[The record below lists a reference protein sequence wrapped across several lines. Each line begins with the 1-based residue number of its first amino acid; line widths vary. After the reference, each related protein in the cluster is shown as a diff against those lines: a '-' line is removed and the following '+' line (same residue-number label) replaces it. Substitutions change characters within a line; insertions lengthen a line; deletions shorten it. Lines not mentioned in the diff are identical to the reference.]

1 MDVDPVARTLVRA
14 WEILEPLKIP
24 MAVVG
29 GICLAAWNHP
39 RFTQDVDLL
48 LALPDT
54 EKGTV
59 VAKFLDG
66 GFFLKQDQQRS
77 WIPLGGMDL
86 LQLFYEPPESFM
98 DFRLDLLAAK
108 SDYHLGILQ
117 RRVPVKLPIVEREIA
132 VVSCEDMLILKLLA
146 GRIIDR
152 ADAATLLRK
161 NRKRLDEEYLLKW
174 IKAHGLQSQ
183 LAEIWDEAFPGEQPP
198 NVEAGE

>member
-1 MDVDPVARTLVRA
+1 MDVDPVALTLVRA
-14 WEILEPLKIP
+14 WQVLEPMEIP

-54 EKGTV
+54 EKNAV
-59 VAKFLDG
+59 VAKFLDA
-66 GFFLKQDQQRS
+66 GFFKKDDKPR
-77 WIPLGGMDL
+77 WIPLGGIEL
-86 LQLFYEPPESFM
+86 LQLFYEPPDTFM
-98 DFRLDLLAAK
+98 DFRLDLLAAT

-117 RRVPVKLPIVEREIA
+117 RRVPVKLPIVDREIA

-161 NRKRLDEEYLLKW
+161 NRERLDEEYLLKW
-174 IKAHGLQSQ
+174 IKEHDLQMQ
-183 LAEIWDEAFPGEQPP
+183 LAEIWEEAFPGEQPP
-198 NVEAGE
+198 GVS

>member
-1 MDVDPVARTLVRA
+1 MEVDPVARTLVHA
-14 WEILEPLKIP
+14 WEILEPLEIP
-24 MAVVG
+24 VAVVG

-54 EKGTV
+54 EKEPV

-66 GFFLKQDQQRS
+66 GFFFKQDQKPC
-77 WIPLGGMDL
+77 WIPLGGIDL
-86 LQLFYEPPESFM
+86 LQLFYEPPDSFM
-98 DFRLDLLAAK
+98 EFRLDLLAAK
-108 SDYHLGILQ
+108 SDYHVGILQ

-161 NRKRLDEEYLLKW
+161 NRERLDEAYLLKW

-198 NVEAGE
+198 NIEVSA

>member
-1 MDVDPVARTLVRA
+1 MAVDPLALTLVRA
-14 WEILEPLKIP
+14 WEVLEPLEIP
-24 MAVVG
+24 MAVMG
-29 GICLAAWNHP
+29 GISMAAWNHP

-48 LALPDT
+48 LALPDK
-54 EKGTV
+54 EKETV
-59 VAKFLDG
+59 VAKFLNA
-66 GFFLKQDQQRS
+66 GFFFKKEEKHR
-77 WIPLGGMDL
+77 WIPLGGMEL
-86 LQLFYEPPESFM
+86 LQLFYEPPDTFM

-117 RRVPVKLPIVEREIA
+117 RRVPVKLPIVDREIA

-152 ADAATLLRK
+152 ADAAMLLRK
-161 NRKRLDEEYLLKW
+161 NRKRLDVEYLLKW

-198 NVEAGE
+198 DAN